1 MMKRS
6 QKQRV
11 PVKAGGAKI
20 KRSQLGILLGTVLS
34 GLLVVAIALSMNKE
48 RRQQLQSRLEALR
61 KTLPGTKQLKQS
73 AQQVATKAKE
83 AGSHLGEQVQESAS
97 KVGHRT
103 QEMFDTAKQTVT
115 SIGGNR
121 HSKDSR

>member
-1 MMKRS
+1 MKRS
-6 QKQRV
+6 QKQRL
-11 PVKAGGAKI
+11 PVKAGGVKV
-20 KRSQLGILLGTVLS
+20 KRSQFGILLGTVLS

-48 RRQQLQSRLEALR
+48 RRQQLKSRLEEIR
-61 KTLPGTKQLKQS
+61 KTLPGTQQLKQS
-73 AQQVATKAKE
+73 AQQAATKAKE

-103 QEMFDTAKQTVT
+103 QELFDTAKQTVA

-121 HSKDSR
+121 HSKDSH

>member
-48 RRQQLQSRLEALR
+48 RRQQLKTRLEEIR
-61 KTLPGTKQLKQS
+61 KTLPGTQQLKQS
-73 AQQVATKAKE
+73 AQQAATKAKE
-83 AGSHLGEQVQESAS
+83 AGNHLGEQVQESAS
-97 KVGHRT
+97 QVSHRT
-103 QEMFDTAKQTVT
+103 QEMFDTAKQTVA

-121 HSKDSR
+121 HSKDSH